1 MSYLIHFACCL
12 FLKVSRCGSVQTRN
26 SVLGVLFTQSGHV
39 VKDVQESK
47 WFCPCSGGWGV
58 GSADIMLWSPIC
70 IHEEQV
76 ENNGVRGNSLGA
88 SFL

>member
-1 MSYLIHFACCL
+1 M
-12 FLKVSRCGSVQTRN
+12 
-26 SVLGVLFTQSGHV
+26 
-39 VKDVQESK
+39 VKDVQKSK

-58 GSADIMLWSPIC
+58 GSADIMLWSPTC

-76 ENNGVRGNSLGA
+76 ENNGVHGNSLGA